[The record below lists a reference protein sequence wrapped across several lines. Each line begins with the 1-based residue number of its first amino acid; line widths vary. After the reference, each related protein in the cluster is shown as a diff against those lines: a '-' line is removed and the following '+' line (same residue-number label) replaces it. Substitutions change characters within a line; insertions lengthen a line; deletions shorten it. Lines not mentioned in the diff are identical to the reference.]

1 MVLDASIVNAWLL
14 QKKVMETTMPLLDF
28 RRSVAQHLLKQHGTG
43 SRFGEGRLS
52 HRRPQEPSDMIVR
65 ATGQFPYQR
74 DFHDADNVEDGVRSS
89 ASNAMHLCM

>member
-1 MVLDASIVNAWLL
+1 MELDQDLEKENYLIVDHKL
-14 QKKVMETTMPLLDF
+14 
-28 RRSVAQHLLKQHGTG
+28 
-43 SRFGEGRLS
+43 
-52 HRRPQEPSDMIVR
+52 QEPSDMIVR